1 MGESA
6 LLTVIAE
13 TEFRESFA
21 EFCFVFERISLGVIG
36 LVVLFFRT
44 VALSSS
50 IFDFCVA
57 NAQHL
62 ILEDF
67 KKL

>member
-1 MGESA
+1 MSESA
-6 LLTVIAE
+6 LLTVIAK

-21 EFCFVFERISLGVIG
+21 EFGFVLERISLGVIG
-36 LVVLFFRT
+36 LVVLFLRT

-50 IFDFCVA
+50 IFDLCVA
-57 NAQHL
+57 NAKHL